1 MANKKAR
8 RIPPTV
14 KSQVAELAH
23 SEPGMGSSAKVIAAM
38 IRFRVKGR
46 SVASASAK
54 AWASV
59 RCGRYF
65 AKGKQLLQVP
75 RSGTFFSLVSDQSR
89 VNKRGV
95 ILTALWC
102 SALCTGFWLPPQ
114 VLRHCD

>member
-8 RIPPTV
+8 HIPPTV

-46 SVASASAK
+46 SVASVSAK

-75 RSGTFFSLVSDQSR
+75 RPGTFFQPCERPEPRKQAWRPPNGPLVQCP
-89 VNKRGV
+89 VHWF
-95 ILTALWC
+95 LA
-102 SALCTGFWLPPQ
+102 AATGL
-114 VLRHCD
+114 